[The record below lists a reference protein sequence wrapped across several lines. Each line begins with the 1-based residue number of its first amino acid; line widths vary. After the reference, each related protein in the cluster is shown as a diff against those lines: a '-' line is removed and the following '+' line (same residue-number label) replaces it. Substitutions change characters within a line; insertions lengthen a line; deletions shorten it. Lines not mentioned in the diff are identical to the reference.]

1 MTCSGVFMAKTDQA
15 RHLVVC
21 DAGPLIHLDEIGCLD
36 LLSDFAEV
44 LVPDA
49 VWEEVGKHRPEAM
62 AKARVVFRRT
72 NPRNPAPANL
82 EALAQIFSL
91 HRGEWEALRVALEHP
106 SGILLSDDTAARLA
120 AANLDIRTHGTVG
133 ILVRAIRRN
142 QRTKR
147 EILLILKSLPS
158 RSTLHLKPSLLDRVI
173 SEVEGAAE

>member
-1 MTCSGVFMAKTDQA
+1 MEKTDHA

-21 DAGPLIHLDEIGCLD
+21 DAGPLIHLDELGCLD
-36 LLSDFAEV
+36 LLSDFSEV
-44 LVPDA
+44 LIPEA
-49 VWEEVGKHRPEAM
+49 VWDEVEKHRPGAM
-62 AKARVVFRRT
+62 AKSDVAFRRT
-72 NPRNPAPANL
+72 SPHNPVPADL

-142 QRTKR
+142 QRTKQ
-147 EILLILKSLPS
+147 EILLILKSLPAL
-158 RSTLHLKPSLLDRVI
+158 STLHLKPSLLEHVI
-173 SEVEGAAE
+173 AEVEGAAE